1 MNIVLE
7 IHSIIRFLVLLLAI
21 VGIVLGLIGLAQKKA
36 PAKTDLTVGSI
47 FLGLYDLQMLLGLL
61 VILLGGLTNALHPVV
76 MFVGLVVA
84 HVLQSMARRAE
95 GANVHMMRLALYIVP
110 LAIILVGLATI
121 DHLPI

>member
-7 IHSIIRFLVLLLAI
+7 IHSIVRFLVLLLAI

-95 GANVHMMRLALYIVP
+95 GANVQMMRLALYIVP
-110 LAIILVGLATI
+110 LAIILVGLAAI

>member
-95 GANVHMMRLALYIVP
+95 GANVQMMRLALYVVP

>member
-95 GANVHMMRLALYIVP
+95 GANVQMMRLALYIVP
-110 LAIILVGLATI
+110 LAIILVGLAAI